1 MQVKIVFRVILLV
14 NAFMNIKFIILQNI
28 YSFKIL
34 FQYLFTSVSLSRF
47 IIKNEEVMKKKGTAF
62 RIKECNMSLKKDG
75 FIPSTIY
82 V

>member
-62 RIKECNMSLKKDG
+62 RIKECNMSL
-75 FIPSTIY
+75 
-82 V
+82 